1 MKEFPTVTNSV
12 FVLVSCCECY
22 IIENFLRIFPGRGTK
37 DILVTFPSKTD
48 GSSIRNEA
56 DGCVLSTL
64 PTPSTAFLRFKCLK
78 PSVYYMYHR
87 FNIQQFYV
95 LPTLYLC
102 VLCGSEKRQRLFT
115 YTVVKDFFPIQCSQI
130 SVRAL
135 ICWKIHRRR
144 PFVLPATTT
153 CRWRWVWSN
162 GGMIL
167 TGENWSSG
175 RKTLYSVW

>member
-1 MKEFPTVTNSV
+1 M
-12 FVLVSCCECY
+12 
-22 IIENFLRIFPGRGTK
+22 
-37 DILVTFPSKTD
+37 
-48 GSSIRNEA
+48 
-56 DGCVLSTL
+56 
-64 PTPSTAFLRFKCLK
+64 
-78 PSVYYMYHR
+78 HHQ

-115 YTVVKDFFPIQCSQI
+115 YTVVKAFFPIQCSQI

-167 TGENWSSG
+167 TGETWSIG
-175 RKTLYSVW
+175 RKTLYSVGGRWMNGWVWSNGGMILTGENWSIGRKTLYSVGGRWMDEYIAMVEWYWQGKT